1 MLGPNRA
8 AVKLFVLSVNCRY
21 QLSLTGVGVEKVQFP
36 QNSEIL
42 GDGKCL
48 EKPRKRKSFVGHP
61 DAILFLPISWKG
73 VFQQPRLFASTVQ
86 SRTFR
91 ISDAPVTLDSCW
103 MPQATQS
110 RTGSSPLELR
120 ACEEHVVVAAV
131 SPS

>member
-1 MLGPNRA
+1 LHKNCQLA
-8 AVKLFVLSVNCRY
+8 LS
-21 QLSLTGVGVEKVQFP
+21 GVGVEKVQFP

-48 EKPRKRKSFVGHP
+48 EKPRKSFVGHP